1 MIRNPSEPSTP
12 VGTGLVE
19 AVPNFS
25 EGRRPEVVRVIRD
38 AIASEPGVTMLD
50 VSSDPWHNRSVITF
64 IAPANRM
71 LDGAYAG
78 IRAARDHIDL
88 RSHDGVHPRIGA
100 ADVVPFVPLHDTTM
114 DVCVE
119 LARTL
124 GARVGSELGVPV
136 YLYERAA
143 ARSDRRRLA
152 EVRRGGFEGLREAIA
167 IDPARAPD
175 FGPAHVHPTAGA
187 VAIGARPLLVAY
199 NVYIG
204 PARHIDVARRIARE
218 IRESAGGVPGI
229 RALGLVVDE
238 QSQVSMN
245 LVDIERTAL
254 REAWEAVRAAAAPHG
269 LEPTSSEIVGLV
281 PERAL
286 RGTSAD
292 ELRLQAFSPDMIL
305 EQRIRQLR
313 TAGLLHV
320 RRP

>member
-1 MIRNPSEPSTP
+1 MTRSPSEPSTRA
-12 VGTGLVE
+12 GNGLVE

-25 EGRRPEVVRVIRD
+25 EGRRPDVVRAIRD

-50 VSSDPWHNRSVITF
+50 VSSDRWHNRSVITF
-64 IAPANRM
+64 IAPAHRIV
-71 LDGAYAG
+71 DGAYAG
-78 IRAARDHIDL
+78 IRAARDYIDL
-88 RSHDGVHPRIGA
+88 RSHEGVHPRIGA
-100 ADVVPFVPLHDTTM
+100 ADVVPFVPLQHTTM
-114 DVCVE
+114 DACVE

-143 ARSDRRRLA
+143 TRPDRTRLA
-152 EVRRGGFEGLREAIA
+152 DVRRGGFEGLREAIA
-167 IDPARAPD
+167 IDPARMPD
-175 FGPAHVHPTAGA
+175 FGPARVHPTAGA

-204 PARHIDVARRIARE
+204 PARHIEIARRIARE

-245 LVDIERTAL
+245 LVDIERTGL
-254 REAWEAVRAAAAPHG
+254 REAWEAVRAAAAAHG

-292 ELRLQAFSPDMIL
+292 ELRLRTFTPDMIL

-313 TAGLLHV
+313 PADPLHA
-320 RRP
+320 R